1 MSDTLVQIDGAPRPP
16 MDPREIM
23 RIAVNL
29 AVVCALSAVVLGGVF
44 MGTERYQKAANLAR
58 ERRAVID
65 MLALGSDARVLEV
78 RQFLAPE
85 KREVVYRVKPYGD
98 DTAPVREVIFT
109 LEGALRSTNPAAA
122 AAVPTGLLPLGRL
135 FVAQHAGRAAG
146 FVIEGESRG
155 YKNRIRFFVA
165 LDTAFTVQGVRVVE
179 HEEDPGLGAEVATA
193 WFQGQFVG
201 RTADRVVQ
209 IDVAKLPMPEDWRA
223 ALNGLATEPAGAW
236 RAKHAAL
243 ITREASQPIYAVTGA
258 TISSRALTR
267 GVRTTVDHF
276 RRRWALLA
284 PQLGGQ
290 S

>member
-16 MDPREIM
+16 MDPREIA

-29 AVVCALSAVVLGGVF
+29 AVVCAVSAVVLGGVF
-44 MGTERYQKAANLAR
+44 MGTDAYQKAAGLAR
-58 ERRAVID
+58 EKRAVAD

-78 RQFLAPE
+78 KQFLAPA
-85 KREVVYRVKPYGD
+85 KREVVYRARPYGD
-98 DTAPVREVIFT
+98 EKAPVREIVYS
-109 LEGALRSTNPAAA
+109 LDGALRSSNPAAA
-122 AAVPTGLLPLGRL
+122 AADPAGLQPLGRL
-135 FVAQHAGRAAG
+135 FVAQRAGAPAG
-146 FVIEGESRG
+146 FVIEGETRG

-165 LDTAFTVQGVRVVE
+165 LDTAFAVQGVRVVE
-179 HEEDPGLGAEVATA
+179 HEEDPGLGAEVATT
-193 WFQGQFVG
+193 WFSGQFVG
-201 RTADRVVQ
+201 RTADKVVN
-209 IDVAKLPMPEDWRA
+209 IDVAKTPMPEDWRA
-223 ALNGLATEPAGAW
+223 ALNGLATEPASAW
-236 RAKHAAL
+236 RTKHADL
-243 ITREASQPIYAVTGA
+243 VGREADKPIYAVTGA

>member
-1 MSDTLVQIDGAPRPP
+1 
-16 MDPREIM
+16 
-23 RIAVNL
+23 
-29 AVVCALSAVVLGGVF
+29 
-44 MGTERYQKAANLAR
+44 
-58 ERRAVID
+58 

-78 RQFLAPE
+78 RQFIAMQR
-85 KREVVYRVKPYGD
+85 REVVYRARPYGD
-98 DTAPVREVIFT
+98 EAAPVREVTFT
-109 LEGALRSTNPAAA
+109 LDGALRSANPTAGAT
-122 AAVPTGLLPLGRL
+122 VPAGLAPLGRL
-135 FVAQHAGRAAG
+135 FVARSAGQLAG

-165 LDTAFTVQGVRVVE
+165 LDTAFAVQGVRVVE

-201 RTADRVVQ
+201 RTADRVSQ
-209 IDVAKLPMPEDWRA
+209 IDVAKIPMPEDWRA
-223 ALNGLATEPAGAW
+223 ALGGLATEPATAW
-236 RAKHAAL
+236 RAKHADL
-243 ITREASQPIYAVTGA
+243 IAREAGQPIYAVTGA

-267 GVRTTVDHF
+267 GVRSTVEHF

>member
-16 MDPREIM
+16 MDPREIA

-44 MGTERYQKAANLAR
+44 MGTDRYQKAATLAR

-65 MLALGSDARVLEV
+65 MLALGGDARVLEV
-78 RQFLAPE
+78 KQFLAPE

-98 DTAPVREVIFT
+98 EAAPVREVVFT
-109 LEGALRSTNPAAA
+109 LEGALRSTNPAAP
-122 AAVPTGLLPLGRL
+122 AAVPASLVSLGRL
-135 FVAQHAGRAAG
+135 FVARQAGQPAG

-179 HEEDPGLGAEVATA
+179 HEEDPGLGAEVATP

-209 IDVAKLPMPEDWRA
+209 AEVAKLPMPEDWRA

-236 RAKHAAL
+236 RAKNAAL
-243 ITREASQPIYAVTGA
+243 ISREAGQPIYAVTGA

>member
-1 MSDTLVQIDGAPRPP
+1 MSETLVQIDGAPRPP
-16 MDPREIM
+16 MDPREVA

-29 AVVCALSAVVLGGVF
+29 AVVCAISAVILGGVF
-44 MGTERYQKAANLAR
+44 IGTDRYQKAANLAR
-58 ERRAVID
+58 EQRAVTD
-65 MLALGSDARVLEV
+65 MLALGSGARVLEV
-78 RQFLAPE
+78 KQFIAME
-85 KREVVYRVKPYGD
+85 KREVVYRAKTYGEEA
-98 DTAPVREVIFT
+98 APVREVTFS
-109 LEGALRSTNPAAA
+109 LEGALRSVNAAA
-122 AAVPTGLLPLGRL
+122 AAADPAGLKPLGRL
-135 FVAQHAGRAAG
+135 FVAQNAGLPAG

-165 LDTAFTVQGVRVVE
+165 LDTSFAVQGVRVVE

-209 IDVAKLPMPEDWRA
+209 IDVTKTPMPEDWRA
-223 ALNGLATEPAGAW
+223 ALGDLAKEPAGEW
-236 RAKHAAL
+236 RAKHADL
-243 ITREASQPIYAVTGA
+243 IAREAGQSIYAVTGA